1 MIEWI
6 AKYWIEVVFGLICTG
21 ISAYFKFKADKRK
34 FKQEKFDEVLDK
46 KFQKQ
51 QDGLHT
57 QMKACYKELND
68 TIQEHNERLLQAD
81 EEIHKD
87 IDVLRGGLL
96 SVQGREFKTDC
107 RYLLSEGHKI
117 TLSEYENINEEY
129 RVYKTLM
136 GNHEGDALYKMVVT
150 KYEQSLNL
158 ESK

>member
-21 ISAYFKFKADKRK
+21 VSAYFKFKADKRK

-68 TIQEHNERLLQAD
+68 TIQEHNERLL
-81 EEIHKD
+81 
-87 IDVLRGGLL
+87 
-96 SVQGREFKTDC
+96 
-107 RYLLSEGHKI
+107 
-117 TLSEYENINEEY
+117 
-129 RVYKTLM
+129 
-136 GNHEGDALYKMVVT
+136 
-150 KYEQSLNL
+150 
-158 ESK
+158 